1 ATSVTLGCLVTGYFP
16 GPVTMTWDTASLNR
30 STLTFPAVQNLNSS
44 LYTTSSQVT
53 VSGEW
58 SKQKFTCSVAHA
70 ASNTT
75 TTKAVTGDFPDP
87 SVKLFYSSCDP
98 RGDTHTT
105 IHPPT
110 PLDLYVNKSPKI
122 TCLVVDLA
130 SDKDMTLTW
139 STENKDLVYPDPPIA
154 KTQFNGTVTV
164 TSTLPVDVSD
174 WIEGET
180 YYCKV
185 AHPHLPKEIL
195 RSISKGPGKR
205 MIPEVYVFPP
215 PKEELKTKGEVTL
228 TCLIQNFFPADISVR
243 WLRNGAPMQ
252 ADQHTSTG
260 PHRVRGSSP
269 AFFVYSHLAVKQADW
284 QQRSMFTCQV
294 VHEALSG
301 QGADRLTPA
310 ELALEDL
317 CAEAAESEEL
327 QGTRTSL
334 LTFVA
339 LFLLSVSYSATV
351 TLCKVG
357 TGAPFQGGVPR
368 ERENLGLGTESLTHA
383 VLPGEV
389 GPGRRPAGAAAGFP
403 RLHRRCTALPFA
415 SSCEQPRGGQLYPG
429 PEEGAEQPPRGQSQ
443 GPSDQHTGAQRP
455 QLSPKGEGDKGAH
468 LSQPHT
474 TPLWGKSQKSICSL
488 RREAW
493 AGRGCWPPQ
502 ASPRPLG
509 LGPHRL

>member
-1 ATSVTLGCLVTGYFP
+1 TSVTLGCLVTGYFP

-75 TTKAVTGDFPDP
+75 TTKAVTGCTKSFPDP
-87 SVKLFYSSCDP
+87 SVN
-98 RGDTHTT
+98 
-105 IHPPT
+105 PPT

-195 RSISKGPGKR
+195 RSISKGKR

-301 QGADRLTPA
+301 SRTLERSMSIDL

-357 TGAPFQGGVPR
+357 TGID
-368 ERENLGLGTESLTHA
+368 GLQMIG
-383 VLPGEV
+383 
-389 GPGRRPAGAAAGFP
+389 
-403 RLHRRCTALPFA
+403 
-415 SSCEQPRGGQLYPG
+415 
-429 PEEGAEQPPRGQSQ
+429 
-443 GPSDQHTGAQRP
+443 QRP
-455 QLSPKGEGDKGAH
+455 PGQLSPCK
-468 LSQPHT
+468 QPKP
-474 TPLWGKSQKSICSL
+474 PLWHMTRSKFPMCSSTRTFLLVNTVSISQSWSL
-488 RREAW
+488 
-493 AGRGCWPPQ
+493 
-502 ASPRPLG
+502 S
-509 LGPHRL
+509 